1 MSRVKYFFVC
11 KRCFEGGLPVK
22 IILVPRISVL
32 SEVFT
37 YAILAVVET
46 TGISSTIME
55 RIASSSKSYNVKLM
69 GVIEADEFYLKA
81 GLKGRPYHGEILN
94 SGRLPRHRGLK
105 A

>member
-1 MSRVKYFFVC
+1 
-11 KRCFEGGLPVK
+11 
-22 IILVPRISVL
+22 
-32 SEVFT
+32 
-37 YAILAVVET
+37 
-46 TGISSTIME
+46 ME